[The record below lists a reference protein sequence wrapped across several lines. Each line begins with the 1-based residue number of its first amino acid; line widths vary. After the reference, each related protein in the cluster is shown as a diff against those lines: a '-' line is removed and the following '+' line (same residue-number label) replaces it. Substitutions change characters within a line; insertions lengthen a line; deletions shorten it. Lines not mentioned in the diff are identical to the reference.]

1 MTKLEE
7 KSMRKQQF
15 ILGWLCTVLP
25 FVSIGFG
32 LIGAITKCNPPT
44 WWYSISAT
52 FFANSNVILIGLLFT
67 TGIYF
72 WAYEGYDKMDNIV
85 TKLCAVFSFMIIAFP
100 TQLYSCTD
108 KLQLVGLFCL
118 PNKISCVIHCISSI
132 SLYGCFIVMILRFT
146 KSSGEMTDKKKFRN
160 LLYLTFAI
168 IMGLCGVLIFFK
180 SILKWPGYTTIILE
194 TIAQL
199 CFGLSWLIKAGK
211 FKFLNDYI
219 NNTI

>member
-1 MTKLEE
+1 
-7 KSMRKQQF
+7 
-15 ILGWLCTVLP
+15 
-25 FVSIGFG
+25 
-32 LIGAITKCNPPT
+32 
-44 WWYSISAT
+44 
-52 FFANSNVILIGLLFT
+52 
-67 TGIYF
+67 
-72 WAYEGYDKMDNIV
+72 
-85 TKLCAVFSFMIIAFP
+85 
-100 TQLYSCTD
+100 
-108 KLQLVGLFCL
+108 
-118 PNKISCVIHCISSI
+118 
-132 SLYGCFIVMILRFT
+132 MILRFT

-219 NNTI
+219 NKTI

>member
-1 MTKLEE
+1 MTELEE

-132 SLYGCFIVMILRFT
+132 SLYGCFLVMILRFT
-146 KSSGEMTDKKKFRN
+146 KSSGEVTDKKKFRN
-160 LLYLTFAI
+160 LLYFTFAI

-211 FKFLNDYI
+211 FKFLND
-219 NNTI
+219 

>member
-1 MTKLEE
+1 MTELEE
-7 KSMRKQQF
+7 KTMRKQQF

-211 FKFLNDYI
+211 FKFLND
-219 NNTI
+219 